1 MAEIIQEEKG
11 KKGGK
16 RRPKKHSTN
25 IDMTPMVD
33 LMCLLITFFMLTTAF
48 SKPKVMVIT
57 MPEKNKDPKEINDA
71 PKIPKE
77 RTLNILLTENHVV
90 YYYNGL
96 ADPKTP
102 PLPTLI
108 KTNFSKDGIRKV
120 LLERNKDLFTK
131 IVNFHDS
138 ITNEKVKLYIYRDD
152 SLNPVFATAGGKAY
166 KSFDRGSSWTSIP
179 GPQIT
184 DGDIA
189 LANLLL
195 KDQAKREFN
204 VNINGRKNKLTK
216 QEASVSEIFPIVDAE
231 NKKRK
236 REDMKPHGKGPFV
249 LIKADDKVKYR
260 DIVNI
265 IDEMAICNIAGY
277 AVVDI
282 SPIELEMLKN
292 APK

>member
-1 MAEIIQEEKG
+1 MAEIIQEESG

-16 RRPKKHSTN
+16 RRPKKHSTR

-57 MPEKNKDPKEINDA
+57 MPEKNKEKDKDNNA
-71 PKIPKE
+71 PKISE
-77 RTLNILLTENHVV
+77 ARTLNILLTEGHKV

-96 ADPKTP
+96 ADAHKP
-102 PLPTLI
+102 PLPVLI
-108 KTNFSKDGIRKV
+108 KTDFSKDGIRKV
-120 LLERNKDLFTK
+120 LLGRNKDLFTK
-131 IVNFHDS
+131 ITDFRDS
-138 ITNEKVKLYIYRDD
+138 ITNEKVKIYLYIDD
-152 SLNPVFATAGGKAY
+152 SLKPVFARAGNKMY
-166 KSFDRGSSWTSIP
+166 KSNDKGASWTSIP
-179 GPQIT
+179 GPQLT
-184 DGDIA
+184 DDDVAVG
-189 LANLLL
+189 NLLKGTPKTDL
-195 KDQAKREFN
+195 
-204 VNINGRKNKLTK
+204 VVSLNGVKKHLVRR
-216 QEASVSEIFPIVDAE
+216 EASISEVNPIVDAE
-231 NKKRK
+231 NKSLK
-236 REDMKPHGKGPFV
+236 REDMKPHGAGPFV

-265 IDEMAICNIAGY
+265 IDEMAICSIAGY